1 MWCWDILMPVESRP
15 AVTGSF
21 WILVLFDVAEQIRL
35 DQLRSILGAAS
46 GGQPALKHPAAD
58 YVRFERPPVI
68 EDGGSISSINGDQFQ
83 CRLKYFDYGVVSVEL
98 EMDFAGRWEELVSLS
113 SRWID
118 APEAERCA
126 ADVLAKHL
134 ERARPALDQPYSS
147 WLTEDYRIIHIR
159 EARNDDGGVPTAPG
173 MIDAHGDHIAQIVL
187 GETVPVSD
195 AERER
200 VLRSG
205 MSYYPADLVVT
216 GWAAALVYD
225 TLAGAAAVIQIL
237 EYANSQLLEFRHYD
251 GVFTEVLQK
260 VYRSLEKKAG
270 LFGRWKLAREAEW
283 LNTIRL
289 DVTELTER
297 ADYAIKFLGDRFYA
311 RLYRTAV
318 DRIGVSENRNL
329 VAEKLKTAGE
339 LYEFMV
345 DEFHQARAFV
355 LELLVVMIL
364 VIELVNIFRH

>member
-1 MWCWDILMPVESRP
+1 MPVDSRP

-58 YVRFERPPVI
+58 SVRFERPPVI
-68 EDGGSISSINGDQFQ
+68 EDGGFISAVSGDRFQ
-83 CRLKYFDYGVVSVEL
+83 CHLKYFDYGVVSVEM
-98 EMDFAGRWEELVSLS
+98 EMDFAGGWDELVALS

-126 ADVLAKHL
+126 SEVLTRHL
-134 ERARPALDQPYSS
+134 ERAHPSLDQPYPS

-159 EARNDDGGVPTAPG
+159 EAPHQEGPALTATA
-173 MIDAHGDHIAQIVL
+173 MIDTRGDHIAQIVL
-187 GETVPVSD
+187 GESVAVSES
-195 AERER
+195 ERER
-200 VLRSG
+200 VLRSA
-205 MSYYPADLVVT
+205 MSYYPTDLVVT

-225 TLAGAAAVIQIL
+225 TPAGAAAAIQIL

-251 GVFTEVLQK
+251 GVFTEVLQR

-270 LFGRWKLAREAEW
+270 LFWRWKLAGEAEW

-289 DVTELTER
+289 DVTELTEH

-311 RLYRTAV
+311 RLYRTAA

-329 VAEKLKTAGE
+329 VAEKQKTAGD

-355 LELLVVMIL
+355 LEVLVVAIL
-364 VIELVNIFRH
+364 VIELVNVFRH